1 MRTAAAL
8 LGLVC
13 STRAFAATFVVTRT
27 DDPAPGACTRTDC
40 SLREAINAA
49 NARAGR
55 DTVQLG
61 AATYLL
67 SRSGAGGSFSSD
79 SGPLW
84 AQDDVDIVGA
94 GRTRTRIRWTHLL
107 LRDADDAVLAF
118 WSASATPLDARV
130 SDLAISHGRGDSGGC
145 VQFAK
150 SASRYAMERV
160 DVEHCRAI
168 EGGGLSVLGS
178 ELMLTD
184 VEVRHNVAT
193 YDGGGIKLH
202 YDAILRGSDL
212 AIHGNR
218 AGRDGGGLIAKQ
230 MMLSSPSAAMVV
242 AEGGMKIAANEA
254 GRNGG
259 GVAVAG
265 DMGLSIFGSHQLR
278 IAQNTAAA
286 EGGGLWRGPRY
297 VAVQHQPLL
306 VWDTQ
311 VEGNLAYSGGGIAAQ
326 GRLQLSGVEV
336 RDNTTAGG
344 DGGGLFMAELS
355 GEASIL
361 ASSFTDNVARQGGGI
376 HARCHSVGLQNVSL
390 QGNQA
395 IDGAA
400 AWLPGT
406 AFLTHV
412 TVNAHAGKALRFPYD
427 TACAS
432 INQFARIENSL
443 VLASCTSGHGAVS
456 SGGGNQ
462 YGPSAS
468 TCPRLAGVDQLQASE
483 AVFGL
488 ALGSFGGEFTVT
500 GWNSDGMARPQ
511 RDFIPA
517 SSGTCLASDVRG
529 AARGDGACDAGA
541 FEQ

>member
-1 MRTAAAL
+1 MRIAAAL
-8 LGLVC
+8 LGLAC
-13 STRAFAATFVVTRT
+13 STHAFAATFVVTRT
-27 DDPAPGACTRTDC
+27 DDPVPGACLRTDC

-79 SGPLW
+79 SGALW
-84 AQDDVDIVGA
+84 VQDDVDIIGA
-94 GRTRTRIRWTHLL
+94 GRSSTRIRWAHWL
-107 LRDADDAVLAF
+107 LRGAGDSVLAF
-118 WSASATPLDARV
+118 WNTSPAPLDARV

-145 VQFAK
+145 VQFVK
-150 SASRYAMERV
+150 SASRYAMQRV
-160 DVEHCRAI
+160 DVEHCTAI

-184 VEVRHNVAT
+184 VEVRDNVAT
-193 YDGGGIKLH
+193 YDGGGIRLD
-202 YDAILRGSDL
+202 YSATLRGSDL

-218 AGRDGGGLIAKQ
+218 AGRDGGGLIAKK
-230 MMLSSPSAAMVV
+230 MMLSSPSTTMVV

-259 GVAVAG
+259 GVAVTG
-265 DMGLSIFGSHQLR
+265 DMGLSIFGNHQLR

-306 VWDTQ
+306 VWNTK

-326 GRLQLSGVEV
+326 GRLQLSGLDV
-336 RDNTTAGG
+336 RDNTTSGG
-344 DGGGLFMAELS
+344 DGGGLLMAELT
-355 GEASIL
+355 GEAAIL

-406 AFLTHV
+406 ALLTHV

-443 VLASCTSGHGAVS
+443 VLAACVSGHGAVT

-468 TCPRLAGVDQLQASE
+468 SCPRQVGVDQLQASD
-483 AVFGL
+483 AVFAL
-488 ALGSFGGEFTVT
+488 ALDSFGGEFTVT
-500 GWNSDGMARPQ
+500 GWNSDGTARPQ

-517 SSGTCLASDVRG
+517 SNGTCLASDVRG
-529 AARGDGACDAGA
+529 AARSDGACDAGA